1 MKRLISVFAVLLL
14 GAGAAYAQ
22 GAPSADAPNA
32 PPRARAR
39 SCSDAPDPARCE
51 ARRKAF
57 REAVEA
63 ARQACQ
69 GAAAGP
75 ERRAC
80 MTKQLCAKAKDPAR
94 CEARAA
100 ERAKR
105 RRAGP
110 PRQ

>member
-1 MKRLISVFAVLLL
+1 MKRLISVFAALLL
-14 GAGAAYAQ
+14 TAGAAYAQ

-32 PPRARAR
+32 PPRARPR
-39 SCSDAPDPARCE
+39 SCSEAPDPARCE
-51 ARRKAF
+51 ARRKAL

-63 ARQACQ
+63 ARQACKDT
-69 GAAAGP
+69 AAGP
-75 ERRAC
+75 ARREC
-80 MTKQLCAKAKDPAR
+80 MTRQLCAKAKDPAR

-110 PRQ
+110 PQQ